1 MSYSKNMILND
12 LNAKVEGRFFKE
24 VTIEDDGDQIIY
36 VFPDTKEFISIIKR
50 KIVKEELR
58 SSQET

>member
-1 MSYSKNMILND
+1 MILND

-58 SSQET
+58 SGQET